1 VTGAGRTAEELGRAF
16 PSLPVRTSGRTEVIT
31 EVPSSPAVVVATP
44 GAEPRAEEGYAAAIL
59 LDGWMLLGRPSLRA
73 AEEALR
79 RWMNAA
85 ALVRP
90 RPAGGAV
97 IVVADSGLRAVQALI
112 RWDPVTHAEQELAER
127 TALGFPP
134 AVRMAA
140 LTGPAA
146 AVREVL
152 SAAALPERA
161 DVLGPVPVRDHPVRD
176 SHVRDTPGRGV
187 APGEGIAPG
196 EEPVRVLIRVPR
208 SGGLALATALRAAQ
222 AVRSARKDAG
232 LVRLQ
237 LDPAELI

>member
-1 VTGAGRTAEELGRAF
+1 
-16 PSLPVRTSGRTEVIT
+16 
-31 EVPSSPAVVVATP
+31 
-44 GAEPRAEEGYAAAIL
+44 
-59 LDGWMLLGRPSLRA
+59 
-73 AEEALR
+73 
-79 RWMNAA
+79 MNAA

-90 RPAGGAV
+90 GPAGGAV
-97 IVVADSGLRAVQALI
+97 IVVADAGLRAVQALI

-152 SAAALPERA
+152 SAAVLPERA
-161 DVLGPVPVRDHPVRD
+161 DVLGPVPVRDSHVRD
-176 SHVRDTPGRGV
+176 SHGRGV
-187 APGEGIAPG
+187 APGEEIAPG

-232 LVRLQ
+232 VVRLQ